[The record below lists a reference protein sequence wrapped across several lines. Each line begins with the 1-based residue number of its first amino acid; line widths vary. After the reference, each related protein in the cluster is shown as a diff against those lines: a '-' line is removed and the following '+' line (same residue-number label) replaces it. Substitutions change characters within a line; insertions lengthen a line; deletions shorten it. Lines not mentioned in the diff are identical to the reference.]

1 MIVVYSLFSY
11 GFDCSRSADKGCC
24 VYLWRAFGLRW
35 RQELDGVFWTMNC
48 NARWPIQPPVSR
60 PMDGGFERTNA
71 MGFFSN
77 DPAALANRVSRHLD
91 FSEVRY
97 REPDNLLH
105 MCSILAL

>member
-24 VYLWRAFGLRW
+24 VSLWRAFGLRW

-60 PMDGGFERTNA
+60 LMDGGFERTNA

-77 DPAALANRVSRHLD
+77 NPAALANRVSRHLD

-105 MCSILAL
+105 MRSILAL